1 MGSNRSLPFDLP
13 GTSSNKEELVI
24 PDKLYFRISEVSKL
38 TGLEP
43 YVLRY
48 WETEFKL
55 IKPVRT
61 KSRHRLYKRKD
72 LDVIFEIKHLLY
84 EEKFTIEGARKRM
97 KTDREMMNEQLSLPL
112 DSVSKKP
119 EITQT
124 DIETIRSELNNVI
137 EMVKEL

>member
-13 GTSSNKEELVI
+13 GKPSTKEELAI

-72 LDVIFEIKHLLY
+72 LDVIFEIRRLLY
-84 EEKFTIEGARKRM
+84 EEQYTIAGAKKKLDGIMKEEKNEEKTASSVDAKAAILGAVEELKAIRKI
-97 KTDREMMNEQLSLPL
+97 LS
-112 DSVSKKP
+112 
-119 EITQT
+119 
-124 DIETIRSELNNVI
+124 
-137 EMVKEL
+137 